1 LKSNK
6 ESQVEL
12 NGILSKDLLDDRITN
27 QVSEQFQVIK
37 EYPLNAPFSYAKIL
51 FDEKNSNY
59 QYFVDEIKLNFEEE
73 RIYKDLYTFV
83 EQSLDSLEHTNEPN
97 FDNYLIDVI
106 KSHEG
111 YFITNPVASME
122 KVKYF
127 LKRDIIGFGEI
138 DALMHDPNIEDVS
151 CSGPNMP
158 IYVWHRNFDSIP
170 TNVSFLSHQKLNSFI
185 TRIVFKAGKHV
196 STAHPISDLALAGN
210 HRISVLYQKEITP
223 KGTSFTIRKFRED
236 PYTIIDL
243 ISFGTIDLE
252 TAAYLWMMV
261 EAKMSI
267 MIIGATGSGKTTI
280 LNAVAGLVSENDKL
294 FSVEDVAE
302 INLPHDNWFSLISRA
317 GYGSN
322 DEGEIGLYELI
333 KSGVRHRPDY
343 IIVGEIRGSE
353 AYVMFQA
360 MATGHGGLCT
370 MHADSF
376 ESASKRL
383 QQKPMSIP
391 SAYLS
396 LMNCAVVIKRVKD
409 KNTGNS
415 MRRAISVEEIS
426 SDASAHTI
434 TKWNPKSD
442 YFEHMLDKSKNLKK
456 ISENTGI
463 DFNEILKEHHKRTKI
478 LKWMNSNNIREHK
491 LVTEMIRKYYN
502 DPQSILK
509 KINYG
514 DEL

>member
-1 LKSNK
+1 LKSVN
-6 ESQVEL
+6 ENQIEL
-12 NGILSKDLLDDRITN
+12 GGILNHELLDESIINKVSN
-27 QVSEQFQVIK
+27 QFKIVK

-51 FDEKNSNY
+51 WDEKNSNF

-73 RIYKDLYTFV
+73 RIYKDLYNFV
-83 EQSLDSLEHTNEPN
+83 EESLDSLETTKEKK
-97 FDNYLIDVI
+97 FDAHLNDVI
-106 KSHEG
+106 KKHEG
-111 YFITNPVASME
+111 FFTSNPIASME

-127 LKRDIIGFGEI
+127 LKRDIMGYGEI
-138 DALMHDPNIEDVS
+138 DALMHDPNIEDIS
-151 CSGPNMP
+151 CSGPNNP
-158 IYVWHRNFDSIP
+158 LYVWHRNYDSVAS
-170 TNVSFLSHQKLNSFI
+170 NVTFESHQKLNSFI

-196 STAHPISDLALAGN
+196 STAHPISDLAITGN

-223 KGTSFTIRKFRED
+223 KGTSFTIRKFKED
-236 PYTIIDL
+236 PYSIIDL
-243 ISFGTIDLE
+243 IGFGTIDIE
-252 TAAYLWMMV
+252 TAAYLWMMI

-267 MIIGATGSGKTTI
+267 MIIGSTGSGKTTV
-280 LNAVAGLVSENDKL
+280 LNAIAGLVSENDKL

-302 INLPHDNWFSLISRA
+302 INLPHDNWFSLISRS

-376 ESASKRL
+376 DSASKRL

-391 SAYLS
+391 PAYLS
-396 LMNCAVVIKRVKD
+396 LMNCALVIKRVKD
-409 KNTGNS
+409 KVTGQS
-415 MRRAISVEEIS
+415 MRRAISMEEIS
-426 SDASAHTI
+426 SSSIPNSVI
-434 TKWNPKSD
+434 TWNPKSD
-442 YFEHMLDKSKNLKK
+442 YFEHSFNSSKNLKK
-456 ISENTGI
+456 ISEHTG
-463 DFNEILKEHHKRTKI
+463 DEFDDVLKEHHKRTKI
-478 LKWMNSNNIREHK
+478 LKWMSSNNIRQHK
-491 LVTEMIRKYYN
+491 KVTEMIRKYYN
-502 DPQSILK
+502 DPQSVLK

-514 DEL
+514 DET

>member
-1 LKSNK
+1 
-6 ESQVEL
+6 
-12 NGILSKDLLDDRITN
+12 
-27 QVSEQFQVIK
+27 
-37 EYPLNAPFSYAKIL
+37 
-51 FDEKNSNY
+51 
-59 QYFVDEIKLNFEEE
+59 
-73 RIYKDLYTFV
+73 
-83 EQSLDSLEHTNEPN
+83 
-97 FDNYLIDVI
+97 
-106 KSHEG
+106 
-111 YFITNPVASME
+111 
-122 KVKYF
+122 
-127 LKRDIIGFGEI
+127 
-138 DALMHDPNIEDVS
+138 
-151 CSGPNMP
+151 
-158 IYVWHRNFDSIP
+158 
-170 TNVSFLSHQKLNSFI
+170 
-185 TRIVFKAGKHV
+185 
-196 STAHPISDLALAGN
+196 
-210 HRISVLYQKEITP
+210 
-223 KGTSFTIRKFRED
+223 
-236 PYTIIDL
+236 
-243 ISFGTIDLE
+243 
-252 TAAYLWMMV
+252 MMV

-514 DEL
+514 DEI

>member
-1 LKSNK
+1 MKTVN
-6 ESQVEL
+6 ENQIEL
-12 NGILSKDLLDDRITN
+12 GNILNKDLLDQRTTN
-27 QVSEQFQVIK
+27 EISNQFQVVK

-51 FDEKNSNY
+51 FDEKNSNF
-59 QYFVDEIKLNFEEE
+59 QYFVDEIKLNFDEE
-73 RIYKDLYTFV
+73 RIYKDLYNFV
-83 EQSLDSLEHTNEPN
+83 EQSLDSIENTKDAKFDEHLNS
-97 FDNYLIDVI
+97 VI
-106 KSHEG
+106 KKHEG
-111 YFITNPVASME
+111 FFTSNPVASME

-127 LKRDIIGFGEI
+127 LKRDIVGFGEI
-138 DALMHDPNIEDVS
+138 DALMHDPNIEDIS

-158 IYVWHRNFDSIP
+158 LYVWHRVYDSVSS
-170 TNVSFLSHQKLNSFI
+170 NVSFESHQKLNSFI

-236 PYTIIDL
+236 PYTIVDL

-252 TAAYLWMMV
+252 TAAYLWMMI
-261 EAKMSI
+261 ENKMSI
-267 MIIGATGSGKTTI
+267 MVIGATGSGKTTV
-280 LNAVAGLVSENDKL
+280 LNAIAGLVSENDNL

-302 INLPHDNWFSLISRA
+302 INLPHDNWFSLISRS

-370 MHADSF
+370 MHADSL

-383 QQKPMSIP
+383 QQKPMNIP
-391 SAYLS
+391 PAYLS
-396 LMNCAVVIKRVKD
+396 LMNCALVIKRVKD
-409 KNTGNS
+409 KTTGKS
-415 MRRAISVEEIS
+415 MRRAISIEEIS
-426 SDASAHTI
+426 NGNTPNSVL
-434 TKWNPKSD
+434 KWDPKSD
-442 YFEHMLDKSKNLKK
+442 IFEHSLETSKNLKK
-456 ISENTGI
+456 ISETIGEDMENVI
-463 DFNEILKEHHKRTKI
+463 KEHHKRTKI
-478 LKWMNSNNIREHK
+478 LKWMNANNIREHK
-491 LVTEMIRKYYN
+491 AVTEMIRKYYN
-502 DPQSILK
+502 NPKSVLK

-514 DEL
+514 DD

>member
-1 LKSNK
+1 MKSNK
-6 ESQVEL
+6 ETQVEL
-12 NGILSKDLLDDRITN
+12 NGVLSKDLLDDRITN
-27 QVSEQFQVIK
+27 QVPEQFQIIK

-97 FDNYLIDVI
+97 FDEHLNNVI

-138 DALMHDPNIEDVS
+138 DSLMHDTNIEDVS

-170 TNVSFLSHQKLNSFI
+170 TSVSFLSHQKLNSFI

-252 TAAYLWMMV
+252 TAAYLWMMI

-409 KNTGNS
+409 KSTGNS

-426 SDASAHTI
+426 SDASPHTI

-442 YFEHMLDKSKNLKK
+442 YFDHMLDKSKNLKK
-456 ISENTGI
+456 ISESTGI
-463 DFNEILKEHHKRTKI
+463 EFNEILKEHHKRTRI
-478 LKWMNSNNIREHK
+478 LKWMSSNNIREHK
-491 LVTEMIRKYYN
+491 SVTEMIRKYYN

>member
-1 LKSNK
+1 MKTVN
-6 ESQVEL
+6 ENQIEL
-12 NGILSKDLLDDRITN
+12 GNLLNKDLLDQRTTN
-27 QVSEQFQVIK
+27 EISTQFQVVK

-51 FDEKNSNY
+51 FDEKNSNF
-59 QYFVDEIKLNFEEE
+59 QYFVDEIKLNFDEE
-73 RIYKDLYTFV
+73 RIYKDLYNFV
-83 EQSLDSLEHTNEPN
+83 EQSLDSIENTKDAK
-97 FDNYLIDVI
+97 FDAHLNDVI
-106 KSHEG
+106 KKHEG
-111 YFITNPVASME
+111 FFMSNPVASME

-127 LKRDIIGFGEI
+127 LKRDIVGFGEI
-138 DALMHDPNIEDVS
+138 DALMHDPNIEDIS

-158 IYVWHRNFDSIP
+158 LYVWHRVYDSVSS
-170 TNVSFLSHQKLNSFI
+170 NVSFESHQKLNSFI

-236 PYTIIDL
+236 PYTIVDL

-252 TAAYLWMMV
+252 IAAYLWMMI
-261 EAKMSI
+261 ENKMSI
-267 MIIGATGSGKTTI
+267 MVIGATGSGKTTV
-280 LNAVAGLVSENDKL
+280 LNAIAGLVSENDKL

-302 INLPHDNWFSLISRA
+302 INLPHDNWFSLISRS

-370 MHADSF
+370 MHADSL

-383 QQKPMSIP
+383 QQKPMNIP
-391 SAYLS
+391 PAYLS
-396 LMNCAVVIKRVKD
+396 LMNCALVIKRVKD
-409 KNTGNS
+409 KITGKS

-426 SDASAHTI
+426 NGNTPNSVS
-434 TKWNPKSD
+434 KWDPKSD
-442 YFEHMLDKSKNLKK
+442 FFEHSLETSKNLKK
-456 ISENTGI
+456 ISETIGEDMENVI
-463 DFNEILKEHHKRTKI
+463 KEHRKRTKI
-478 LKWMNSNNIREHK
+478 LKWMSANNIREHK
-491 LVTEMIRKYYN
+491 AVTEMIRKYYN
-502 DPQSILK
+502 DPKSVLK

-514 DEL
+514 DD

>member
-1 LKSNK
+1 MKQVNENQIELGNLLNK
-6 ESQVEL
+6 Y
-12 NGILSKDLLDDRITN
+12 LLDQRTTN
-27 QVSEQFQVIK
+27 EISNQFQVVK

-51 FDEKNSNY
+51 FDEKNSNF
-59 QYFVDEIKLNFEEE
+59 QYFVDEIKLNFDEE
-73 RIYKDLYTFV
+73 RIYKDLYNFV
-83 EQSLDSLEHTNEPN
+83 EQSLDSIENTKDAKFDEHLNS
-97 FDNYLIDVI
+97 VI
-106 KSHEG
+106 KKHEG
-111 YFITNPVASME
+111 FFTSNPVASME

-127 LKRDIIGFGEI
+127 LKRDIVGFGEI
-138 DALMHDPNIEDVS
+138 DALMHDPNIEDIS

-158 IYVWHRNFDSIP
+158 LYVWHREYDSVSS
-170 TNVSFLSHQKLNSFI
+170 NVSFESHQKLNSFI

-236 PYTIIDL
+236 PYTIVDL

-252 TAAYLWMMV
+252 TAAYLWMMI
-261 EAKMSI
+261 ENKMSI
-267 MIIGATGSGKTTI
+267 MVIGATGSGKTTV
-280 LNAVAGLVSENDKL
+280 LNAIAGLVSENDKL

-302 INLPHDNWFSLISRA
+302 INLPHDNWFSLISRS

-370 MHADSF
+370 MHADSL

-383 QQKPMSIP
+383 QQKPMNIP
-391 SAYLS
+391 PAYLS
-396 LMNCAVVIKRVKD
+396 LMNCALVIKRVKD
-409 KNTGNS
+409 KTTGKS
-415 MRRAISVEEIS
+415 MRRAISIEEIS
-426 SDASAHTI
+426 NGNTPNSVL
-434 TKWNPKSD
+434 KWDPKSD
-442 YFEHMLDKSKNLKK
+442 
-456 ISENTGI
+456 
-463 DFNEILKEHHKRTKI
+463 
-478 LKWMNSNNIREHK
+478 
-491 LVTEMIRKYYN
+491 
-502 DPQSILK
+502 
-509 KINYG
+509 
-514 DEL
+514 

>member
-1 LKSNK
+1 MK
-6 ESQVEL
+6 QVNENQIEL
-12 NGILSKDLLDDRITN
+12 GNILNKDLLDQRTTN
-27 QVSEQFQVIK
+27 EISNQFQVVK

-51 FDEKNSNY
+51 FDEKNSNF
-59 QYFVDEIKLNFEEE
+59 QYFVDEIKLNFDEE
-73 RIYKDLYTFV
+73 RIYKDLYNFV
-83 EQSLDSLEHTNEPN
+83 EQSLDSIENTKDAK
-97 FDNYLIDVI
+97 FDAHLNDVI
-106 KSHEG
+106 KKHEG
-111 YFITNPVASME
+111 FFISNPVASME

-127 LKRDIIGFGEI
+127 LKRDIMGFGEI
-138 DALMHDPNIEDVS
+138 DALMHDPNIEDIS

-158 IYVWHRNFDSIP
+158 LYVWHRVYDSVSS
-170 TNVSFLSHQKLNSFI
+170 NVSFESHQKLNSFI

-236 PYTIIDL
+236 PYTIVDL
-243 ISFGTIDLE
+243 INFGTIDLE
-252 TAAYLWMMV
+252 TAAYLWMMI
-261 EAKMSI
+261 ENKMSI
-267 MIIGATGSGKTTI
+267 MVIGATGSGKTTV
-280 LNAVAGLVSENDKL
+280 LNAIAGLVSENDKL

-302 INLPHDNWFSLISRA
+302 INLPHDNWFSLISRS

-370 MHADSF
+370 MHADSL

-383 QQKPMSIP
+383 QQKPMNIP
-391 SAYLS
+391 PAYLS
-396 LMNCAVVIKRVKD
+396 LMNCALVIKRVKD
-409 KNTGNS
+409 KTTGRS
-415 MRRAISVEEIS
+415 MRRAISIEEIS
-426 SDASAHTI
+426 NDTTPNSVTR
-434 TKWNPKSD
+434 WNPKSD
-442 YFEHMLDKSKNLKK
+442 FFEHSLETSKNLKK
-456 ISENTGI
+456 ISETIGEDMENVI
-463 DFNEILKEHHKRTKI
+463 KEHHKRTKI
-478 LKWMNSNNIREHK
+478 LKWMNANNIREHK
-491 LVTEMIRKYYN
+491 AVTEIIRKYYN
-502 DPQSILK
+502 DPKSVLK

-514 DEL
+514 DD

>member
-1 LKSNK
+1 MKSIN
-6 ESQVEL
+6 ENQIEL
-12 NGILSKDLLDDRITN
+12 GGILNHDLLDESTVDKVSN
-27 QVSEQFQVIK
+27 QFKIIK

-51 FDEKNSNY
+51 WDEKNSNF
-59 QYFVDEIKLNFEEE
+59 QYFVDEIKLNFDEE

-83 EQSLDSLEHTNEPN
+83 EESLDSLETTKERN
-97 FDNYLIDVI
+97 FDTHLNDVI
-106 KSHEG
+106 KKHEG
-111 YFITNPVASME
+111 FFTSNPIASME

-127 LKRDIIGFGEI
+127 LKRDIMGYGEI
-138 DALMHDPNIEDVS
+138 DALMHDPNIEDIS
-151 CSGPNMP
+151 CSGPQNP
-158 IYVWHRNFDSIP
+158 LYVWHRNYDSMSSNI
-170 TNVSFLSHQKLNSFI
+170 SFESHQILNSFI

-196 STAHPISDLALAGN
+196 STAHPISDLAITGN

-223 KGTSFTIRKFRED
+223 KGTSFTIRKFKED

-243 ISFGTIDLE
+243 IDFGTIDIE
-252 TAAYLWMMV
+252 TAAYLWMMI

-267 MIIGATGSGKTTI
+267 MIIGSTGSGKTTV
-280 LNAVAGLVSENDKL
+280 LNAIAGLVSENDKL

-302 INLPHDNWFSLISRA
+302 INLPHDNWFSLISRS

-376 ESASKRL
+376 DSASKRL

-391 SAYLS
+391 PAYLS
-396 LMNCAVVIKRVKD
+396 LMNSALVIKRVKD
-409 KNTGNS
+409 KVTGQS

-426 SDASAHTI
+426 SNSVPNSVTI
-434 TKWNPKSD
+434 WNPKSD
-442 YFEHMLDKSKNLKK
+442 YFEHSFNSSKNLKK
-456 ISENTGI
+456 ISEQTG
-463 DFNEILKEHHKRTKI
+463 DEFEDILKEHHKRTKI
-478 LKWMNSNNIREHK
+478 LKWMSANSIREHK
-491 LVTEMIRKYYN
+491 KVTEMIRKYYN
-502 DPQSILK
+502 DPKSVLK

-514 DEL
+514 DDG

>member
-1 LKSNK
+1 MK
-6 ESQVEL
+6 QVNENQIEL
-12 NGILSKDLLDDRITN
+12 GNILNKDLLDQRTTN
-27 QVSEQFQVIK
+27 EISNQFQVVK

-51 FDEKNSNY
+51 FDEKNSNF
-59 QYFVDEIKLNFEEE
+59 QYFVDEIKLNFDEE
-73 RIYKDLYTFV
+73 RIYKDLYNFV
-83 EQSLDSLEHTNEPN
+83 EQSLDSIENTKDAKFDEHLNS
-97 FDNYLIDVI
+97 VI
-106 KSHEG
+106 KKHEG
-111 YFITNPVASME
+111 FFTSNPVASME

-127 LKRDIIGFGEI
+127 LKRDIVGFGEI
-138 DALMHDPNIEDVS
+138 DALMHDPNIEDIS

-158 IYVWHRNFDSIP
+158 LYVWHRVYDSVSS
-170 TNVSFLSHQKLNSFI
+170 NVSFESHQKLNSFI

-236 PYTIIDL
+236 PYTIVDL

-252 TAAYLWMMV
+252 TAAYLWMMI
-261 EAKMSI
+261 ENKMSI
-267 MIIGATGSGKTTI
+267 MVIGATGSGKTTV
-280 LNAVAGLVSENDKL
+280 LNAIAGLVSENDKL

-302 INLPHDNWFSLISRA
+302 INLPHDNWFSLISRS

-370 MHADSF
+370 MHADSL

-383 QQKPMSIP
+383 QQKPMNIP
-391 SAYLS
+391 PAYLS
-396 LMNCAVVIKRVKD
+396 LMNCALVIKRVKD
-409 KNTGNS
+409 KTTGKS
-415 MRRAISVEEIS
+415 MRRAISIEEIS
-426 SDASAHTI
+426 NDTTPNSV

-442 YFEHMLDKSKNLKK
+442 FFEHSLETSKNLKK
-456 ISENTGI
+456 ISETIGEDMENVI
-463 DFNEILKEHHKRTKI
+463 KEHHKRTKI
-478 LKWMNSNNIREHK
+478 LKWMNANNIREHK
-491 LVTEMIRKYYN
+491 AVTEIIRKYYN
-502 DPQSILK
+502 DPQSVLK

-514 DEL
+514 DD

>member
-1 LKSNK
+1 LKPVNND
-6 ESQVEL
+6 QIEL
-12 NGILSKDLLDDRITN
+12 GSILNHDLLDESTINKVPN
-27 QVSEQFQVIK
+27 QFKTIK

-51 FDEKNSNY
+51 WDEKNSSY
-59 QYFVDEIKLNFEEE
+59 LYFVDEIKLNFDEE

-83 EQSLDSLEHTNEPN
+83 EQSLDSLETTKEKKFDAHLNE
-97 FDNYLIDVI
+97 VI
-106 KSHEG
+106 KKHEG
-111 YFITNPVASME
+111 FFISNPIASME

-127 LKRDIIGFGEI
+127 LKRDIMGYGEI
-138 DALMHDPNIEDVS
+138 EALMHDPNIEDIS
-151 CSGPNMP
+151 CSGPNVP
-158 IYVWHRNFDSIP
+158 LYVWHRNYDSLSS
-170 TNVSFLSHQKLNSFI
+170 NVSFDSHQKLNSFI

-196 STAHPISDLALAGN
+196 STAHPISDLAITGN
-210 HRISVLYQKEITP
+210 HRISVLYQQEITP
-223 KGTSFTIRKFRED
+223 KGTSFTIRKFKED

-243 ISFGTIDLE
+243 IGFGTIDLE
-252 TAAYLWMMV
+252 TAAYLWMMI

-267 MIIGATGSGKTTI
+267 MIIGSTGSGKTTV
-280 LNAVAGLVSENDKL
+280 LNAIAGLVSENDKL

-302 INLPHDNWFSLISRA
+302 INLPHDNWFSLISRS

-370 MHADSF
+370 MHADSL

-391 SAYLS
+391 PAYLS
-396 LMNCAVVIKRVKD
+396 LMNCALVIKRVKD
-409 KNTGNS
+409 KVTGRG
-415 MRRAISVEEIS
+415 MRRALSIEEIS
-426 SDASAHTI
+426 SDSGPNPV

-442 YFEHMLDKSKNLKK
+442 YFEHSFSTSKNLKK
-456 ISENTGI
+456 IVEHTGI
-463 DFNEILKEHHKRTKI
+463 EFKDVLKEHDRRTKI
-478 LKWMNSNNIREHK
+478 LKWMSSNNIREHK
-491 LVTEMIRKYYN
+491 AVTSMIRKYYN
-502 DPQSILK
+502 DPKSILG

-514 DEL
+514 DET

>member
-1 LKSNK
+1 MKSVN
-6 ESQVEL
+6 ENQIEL
-12 NGILSKDLLDDRITN
+12 GNVLNKDLLDQRITN
-27 QVSEQFQVIK
+27 EISSQYQVEK

-83 EQSLDSLEHTNEPN
+83 EQSLESLEHTKEEKFDEHLNKVIEQNEG
-97 FDNYLIDVI
+97 F
-106 KSHEG
+106 
-111 YFITNPVASME
+111 FISNPVASME
-122 KVKYF
+122 KVKFF
-127 LKRDIIGFGEI
+127 LKKDIMGFSEI
-138 DALMHDPNIEDVS
+138 DSLMHDPNIEDIS
-151 CSGPNMP
+151 CSGPNLP
-158 IYVWHRNFDSIP
+158 LYVWHRNYDSIS
-170 TNVSFLSHQKLNSFI
+170 TNIMFDSHQKLNSFV

-223 KGTSFTIRKFRED
+223 KGTSFTIRKFKKD
-236 PYTIIDL
+236 PFTIVDL
-243 ISFGTIDLE
+243 IGFGTIDLD
-252 TAAYLWMMV
+252 TAAYLWMMI

-267 MIIGATGSGKTTI
+267 MIIGATGSGKTTV
-280 LNAVAGLVSENDKL
+280 LNAIAGLVSENDKL

-302 INLPHDNWFSLISRA
+302 INLPHDNWFSLISRS

-370 MHADSF
+370 MHADSL

-383 QQKPMSIP
+383 QQKPMNIP
-391 SAYLS
+391 PAYLS
-396 LMNCAVVIKRVKD
+396 LMNCALVIKRVKD
-409 KNTGNS
+409 KTTGKS
-415 MRRAISVEEIS
+415 MRRAISIEEIS
-426 SDASAHTI
+426 NDTSPHSVI
-434 TKWNPKSD
+434 TWNPKSD
-442 YFEHMLDKSKNLKK
+442 YFEHSLDASKNLKK
-456 ISENTGI
+456 ISDHTGEDLEDVI
-463 DFNEILKEHHKRTKI
+463 KEHHKRTKI
-478 LKWMNSNNIREHK
+478 LKWMSSNNIREHK
-491 LVTEMIRKYYN
+491 SVTEMIRKYYN
-502 DPQSILK
+502 DPKSVLK

-514 DEL
+514 EE

>member
-1 LKSNK
+1 MKSVN
-6 ESQVEL
+6 EDQIEL
-12 NGILSKDLLDDRITN
+12 GSILNHDLLDESVTN
-27 QVSEQFQVIK
+27 QVSKQFKIVK

-51 FDEKNSNY
+51 WDEKNSSF
-59 QYFVDEIKLNFEEE
+59 QYFVDEIKLNFDEE

-83 EQSLDSLEHTNEPN
+83 EQSLDSLETTKEKK
-97 FDNYLIDVI
+97 FDAHLNDVI
-106 KSHEG
+106 KKHEG
-111 YFITNPVASME
+111 FFISNPVASME

-127 LKRDIIGFGEI
+127 LKRDIMGYGEI
-138 DALMHDPNIEDVS
+138 DALMHDPNIEDIS
-151 CSGPNMP
+151 CSGPNIP
-158 IYVWHRNFDSIP
+158 LYVWHRNYDSLASNIL
-170 TNVSFLSHQKLNSFI
+170 FESHQKLNSFI

-196 STAHPISDLALAGN
+196 STAHPISDLAITGN

-223 KGTSFTIRKFRED
+223 KGTSFTIRKFKED
-236 PYTIIDL
+236 PYTIVDL
-243 ISFGTIDLE
+243 IGFGTIDLE
-252 TAAYLWMMV
+252 TAAYLWMMI

-267 MIIGATGSGKTTI
+267 MIIGSTGSGKTTV
-280 LNAVAGLVSENDKL
+280 LNAIAGLVSENDKL

-302 INLPHDNWFSLISRA
+302 INLPHDNWFSLISRS

-370 MHADSF
+370 MHADSLD
-376 ESASKRL
+376 SASKRL

-391 SAYLS
+391 PAYLS
-396 LMNCAVVIKRVKD
+396 LMNCALVIKRVKD
-409 KNTGNS
+409 KVTGQS
-415 MRRAISVEEIS
+415 MRRAISIEEIS
-426 SDASAHTI
+426 SSTAPNSV

-442 YFEHMLDKSKNLKK
+442 YFEHFFDSSKNLKK
-456 ISENTGI
+456 ISEQTG
-463 DFNEILKEHHKRTKI
+463 DEFDEVLKEHHRRTKI
-478 LKWMNSNNIREHK
+478 LKWMSSNNIREHK
-491 LVTEMIRKYYN
+491 TVTEMIRKYYK
-502 DPQSILK
+502 DPNSVLK

-514 DEL
+514 DEV